1 MQCPVFLR
9 YAVKLMYDE
18 AVLGEVCDNA
28 ELTEYLIEYDTEWYI
43 GCEGDQEWRAC
54 ILSETPHLF
63 SMGADKEKVQVLC
76 HNPSTDY

>member
-28 ELTEYLIEYDTEWYI
+28 ELTEYLTEYDTEWYI
-43 GCEGDQEWRAC
+43 GWRPGVE
-54 ILSETPHLF
+54 SMHTRHLT
-63 SMGADKEKVQVLC
+63 SSQWC
-76 HNPSTDY
+76 